1 MAGQIFNIQEDGKL
15 VEMREAAFASEDLF
29 QELLQNYPNLLA
41 GDQISSMAPRRWL
54 LVKREMGIASEE
66 DKSDRWSLDHLFL
79 DQDGIPTLVEV
90 KRSTDTRIRREVVGQ
105 VLDYAANAIVHWS
118 VDRVAAEF
126 NRNAEKD
133 GVDAET
139 RLAEFLDGDME
150 AEEFWQKVKTNLQA
164 GRIRLLFVADVI
176 PAELKRVVE
185 FLNQQMDPAEVLA
198 IEIRHYVGQGLKTL
212 VPRVIGQ
219 TAETETRKAPGSPNR
234 DRSLSA
240 VELQQIAD
248 DHGVG
253 IAYGRLV
260 AKLSEL
266 FDRVTTSKS
275 TITFYAKIDEFKTG
289 ASVISLTPETSSRTK
304 GVRFGAYVDRIAL
317 LANIDNETAMRSLP
331 ECDLKSHNYGAG
343 YRAGFTDEQGFDQV
357 IELLKNVKGGV

>member
-1 MAGQIFNIQEDGKL
+1 MSGQIFNIQEDGKL

-41 GDQISSMAPRRWL
+41 GDQIDSTSPRRWL

-90 KRSTDTRIRREVVGQ
+90 KRSSDTRIRREVVGQ
-105 VLDYAANAIVHWS
+105 VLDYAANAVVHWS
-118 VDRVAAEF
+118 VDRVDAEF

-133 GVDAET
+133 GVDAEV
-139 RLAEFLDGDME
+139 RLAEFLDGGVE

-198 IEIRHYVGQGLKTL
+198 VEIRHFVGQGMKTL

-219 TAETETRKAPGSPNR
+219 TAEAEARKAPGAPYRERNS
-234 DRSLSA
+234 SA
-240 VELQQIAD
+240 SELQKIAEE
-248 DHGVG
+248 HGVG
-253 IAYGRLV
+253 IDFDNLV
-260 AKLSEL
+260 SKLSGL
-266 FDRVTTSKS
+266 FEQVKTSKH
-275 TITFYAKIDEFKTG
+275 TITFNAKLDGFKQ
-289 ASVISLTPETSSRTK
+289 ASVFNLNPNESNQAA

-317 LANIDNETAMRSLP
+317 LAKVDNETVIKKLP
-331 ECDLKSHNYGAG
+331 ELDLKSPNFGAG
-343 YRAGFTDEQGFDQV
+343 YRTGFTGAHGLDQV
-357 IELLKNVKGGV
+357 IELLKDVKGGV